1 LSEAGGLRILHV
13 IGGLG
18 GGGAERMLKRLIESH
33 AEDPRFRH
41 SVVSLTSKGDIGDAL
56 RAGGVEVRTLE
67 MRSPRDT
74 PTALWKLRGLIR
86 MHGADIVQ
94 TWMYH
99 ADLLGGLAARLAG
112 YPRVIWG
119 IRGTDVMRGTA
130 RSTVPVRWAC
140 ALLSHWVPR
149 VIVCAAEASRR
160 AHEAMGY
167 DRRRMVVIPNGFDME
182 SLRASAAQRQE
193 LRAASGWFEGEVVI
207 GCVGRFNPY
216 KDHRNFVRAA
226 GLLAERFANARFLM
240 VGRGLEPGNT
250 ELAGWIAA
258 TGHADRFVLLGERS
272 DVAGCLSA
280 MDVFCL
286 SSRSEGFP
294 NVVGEA
300 MAAGLPCTVTNVGDA
315 ALLVGETGIVVPKED
330 SVALA
335 EGLARLVG
343 TAAEE
348 RRRLGLRARERVNTE
363 FSMARARERFEAIYL
378 SLGRAP
384 RAAT

>member
-1 LSEAGGLRILHV
+1 MSETGGLRILHV
-13 IGGLG
+13 IVGLD

-33 AEDPRFRH
+33 AEDPRFEH
-41 SVVSLTSKGDIGDAL
+41 SVVSLTSKGDIGDDL
-56 RAGGVEVRTLE
+56 RAAGVEVRTLD
-67 MRSPRDT
+67 MRSPLDA
-74 PTALWKLRGLIR
+74 PWALWKLRGLIR
-86 MHGADIVQ
+86 THGVRIVQ

-112 YPRVIWG
+112 HAQVIWG
-119 IRGTDVMRGTA
+119 IRSTDMLAGTS
-130 RSTVPVRWAC
+130 RSTGLVRRAC

-160 AHEAMGY
+160 AHEAIGY
-167 DRRRMVVIPNGFDME
+167 DRRRMVVIPNGFEVE
-182 SLRASAAQRQE
+182 SLHVSVAHRQE
-193 LRAASGWFEGEVVI
+193 LRAACGWSESEVVI

-216 KDHRNFVRAA
+216 KDQGNFVRAA
-226 GLLAERFANARFLM
+226 GLLADRFANVRFLM
-240 VGRGLEPGNT
+240 IGWGIALGNV

-258 TGHADRFVLLGERS
+258 TGYADRFVLLGDRS
-272 DVAGCLSA
+272 DVPVCLSA

-300 MAAGLPCTVTNVGDA
+300 MAAGLPCTVTDVGDA
-315 ALLVGETGIVVPKED
+315 ALLVGDTGIVVPRED

-348 RRRLGLRARERVNTE
+348 RRRLGLRGWKRVSTD

-378 SLGRAP
+378 SLALT
-384 RAAT
+384 AT